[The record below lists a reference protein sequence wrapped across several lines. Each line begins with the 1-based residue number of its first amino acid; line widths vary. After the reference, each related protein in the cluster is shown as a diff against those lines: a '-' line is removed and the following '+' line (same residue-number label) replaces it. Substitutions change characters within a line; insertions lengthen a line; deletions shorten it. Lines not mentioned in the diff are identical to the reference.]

1 MGLYQTILNRA
12 TIYECFFLK
21 VNSVLEY
28 KNLDIL
34 KDRKPNL
41 HNTWILLSS
50 EYARK
55 QGMTDNEYYQR
66 YAPHYPEY
74 SKIVGVTFGDIQFKE
89 DKMVKNLNRIINS
102 DEKVVLERFF
112 ELLYMLSSDGS
123 NSTPKAFK
131 TLTGFNIIY
140 NDIPLLVKRFFIN
153 RENFTEKREIPLIL
167 KNTLDLKPWENDTII
182 DLANVWNFKGRNIY
196 SLDLI
201 SDFLN
206 IQKKEEILT
215 AHDLSKK
222 YWDEIDSSPDDEI
235 NALKLIARQGAVTI
249 NLIMKILNTLRT
261 F

>member
-1 MGLYQTILNRA
+1 MGLYETVLNRA
-12 TIYECFFLK
+12 TIYDCFFLK

-28 KNLDIL
+28 KNLNLL
-34 KDRKPNL
+34 KERKSSL
-41 HNTWILLSS
+41 HDTWVSLSS
-50 EYARK
+50 EHAKK
-55 QGMTDNEYYQR
+55 QSMTDNEYYQR

-74 SKIVGVTFGDIQFKE
+74 SKVVGVTFGDVEFK
-89 DKMVKNLNRIINS
+89 DGKMNKNLKRIINF
-102 DEKVVLERFF
+102 DEEIVLERFF
-112 ELLYMLSSDGS
+112 DVLYMLSSDS
-123 NSTPKAFK
+123 LNTSPMALK

-153 RENFTEKREIPLIL
+153 REKFKEKKEIPLIL
-167 KNTLDLKPWENDTII
+167 KKTLDLKPWENEAII

-206 IQKKEEILT
+206 LEKKEEILT

-222 YWDEIDSSPDDEI
+222 FWDEIDATPDDKI
-235 NALKLIARQGAVTI
+235 NALKLIARQGAVTV
-249 NLIMKILNTLRT
+249 NLIIKIINTLRT